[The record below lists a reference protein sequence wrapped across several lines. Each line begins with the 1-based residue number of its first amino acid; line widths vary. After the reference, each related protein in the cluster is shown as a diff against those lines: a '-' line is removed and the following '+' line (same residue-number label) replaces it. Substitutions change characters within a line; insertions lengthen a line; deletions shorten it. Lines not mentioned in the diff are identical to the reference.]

1 MFGNCGENK
10 KNRRISP
17 IFFVVA
23 FSDNK
28 PPAMQVELKIFR
40 YKNVLLWYTFVV
52 FANDNQRR
60 TFLCLEIEV
69 YLIPNGIANII

>member
-1 MFGNCGENK
+1 
-10 KNRRISP
+10 
-17 IFFVVA
+17 
-23 FSDNK
+23 
-28 PPAMQVELKIFR
+28 MQVELKIFR

-60 TFLCLEIEV
+60 TFLCLEIKV